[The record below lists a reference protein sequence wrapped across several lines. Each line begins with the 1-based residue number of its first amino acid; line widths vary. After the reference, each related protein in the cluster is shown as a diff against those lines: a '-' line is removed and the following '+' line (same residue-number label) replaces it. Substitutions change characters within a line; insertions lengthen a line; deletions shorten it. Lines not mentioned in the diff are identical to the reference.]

1 MIYGSQVINVL
12 QMLYNSNFLGYRFEI
27 FMTGNGGAH
36 TALVDRDHQL
46 AFLFMCY
53 PVLGVR
59 QNYIVL
65 ANFIGHPCK
74 QYGSHFIVI
83 R

>member
-1 MIYGSQVINVL
+1 
-12 QMLYNSNFLGYRFEI
+12 
-27 FMTGNGGAH
+27 MTGNGGAH